1 MLDYVLFHPLLLYF
15 LVGLY
20 ALIVGSFLNV
30 VIYRLPIMLQKNWH
44 NQCVEYLNLDK
55 NTFPQSQAAFNLLMP
70 GSQCPKCQYPVKFY
84 ANIPLLSYL
93 FLLGRCASCKQTIS
107 LRYPFIEVGSCLL
120 AVYLTW
126 HFGWSWQLAATLIF
140 SWLLI
145 CLIFIDFDHQ
155 LLPDGLTLSLLWL
168 GLIVSIWQ
176 PFCASQD
183 AIIGAVAG
191 YLSLWLVAN
200 LFKYFTG
207 REGMGYGDFKLL
219 AALGAW
225 AGWQMLPLIILL
237 SSIVGA
243 IVGIGL
249 IMFKN
254 HARDMPIPFGP
265 YLAVAGWVALL
276 FGKQIVNV
284 YTQTII

>member
-1 MLDYVLFHPLLLYF
+1 MLDYILLHPPLLYL

-30 VIYRLPIMLQKNWH
+30 VIYRLPIMLQKNWY

-55 NTFPQSQAAFNLLMP
+55 RTFPQSQASFNLFMP
-70 GSQCPKCQYPVKFY
+70 ASQCPKCQYPVKLY

-107 LRYPFIEVGSCLL
+107 LRYPLIEMSSCLL
-120 AVYLTW
+120 AIYLTW

-168 GLIVSIWQ
+168 GLIVNLGHI
-176 PFCASQD
+176 FCSSQD

-200 LFKYFTG
+200 LFKWFTG

-243 IVGIGL
+243 VVGISL
-249 IMFKN
+249 MVFKN
-254 HARDMPIPFGP
+254 HKRDVPIPFGP
-265 YLAVAGWVALL
+265 YLAIAGWIALL
-276 FGKQIVNV
+276 FGKQLVNV
-284 YTQTII
+284 YIQTTI